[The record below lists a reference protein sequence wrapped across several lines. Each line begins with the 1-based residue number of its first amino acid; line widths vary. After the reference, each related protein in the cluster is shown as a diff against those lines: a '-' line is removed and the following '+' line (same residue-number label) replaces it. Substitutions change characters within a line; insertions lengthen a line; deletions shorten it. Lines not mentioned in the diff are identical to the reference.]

1 LHVDKLVSLLLNW
14 NSAKNMPNRDFPQ
27 WLEQLQSQALT
38 NAERQLVLLV
48 GDACWVKALLNRNVK
63 TQTKENLLV
72 YSQHPDLVSTIDIK
86 HFSQHLGSENHQILF
101 SCAESSISESI
112 SLDAFA
118 ALSGTLVAGGV
129 MFLWLEE
136 PLELAI
142 EKTNLMSLKYFYQQL
157 LNNKPLSIVQQYPS
171 QNSEQIYPE
180 IDRVLKI
187 NSWLEADFL
196 YQTKTK
202 EQQNAVE
209 KIINVSQGHRN
220 RPLVL
225 TADRGRG
232 KSSALAIACVQLLE
246 NNKAQGNEK
255 LNIVITAPHIR
266 SLSVFYS
273 QISRSFFDIDAE
285 FTYVKNSKASIN
297 HSFGSVTFI
306 AIDQLIHESDSLDVS
321 LLLVDEAASIPV
333 NLLTELAVRYSRI
346 VFSSTVHGYEGA
358 GRGFTLKFQQKL
370 KRLMPQWRSFHMH
383 EPIRWRTGDP
393 LEAFVFESCLLN
405 AKLAELPTLHEPSE
419 ILNAQDSLCFSRLSA
434 KALVEDT
441 RLLQQV
447 FSVLVTAHYQTS
459 PNDISLMLDNTS
471 AHVFIAK
478 LEGNIVGVALLLEE
492 GCNEN
497 ADIQAVKSNQRR
509 LKNQFIPQSLLTH
522 CGFTESFTYQYLRI
536 LRIAIHPQYH
546 SCGFGH
552 RFMENLQAFAKHQHV
567 DFIGA
572 SFGANAQLLKFW
584 QKEGYQV
591 ARIGFTKDKASGEHS
606 ALVLCAI
613 SDRGHFFERKI
624 INEFYSSFDY
634 LLTDEYKDLAA
645 QLVWQVLH
653 HCPDKSLPQLS
664 GHQLSSITD
673 FINKKRQFSHCVR
686 ALHYWILLHC
696 KEGYHPEVLLL
707 IERILQ
713 KKSVDD
719 VCLNHQ
725 LTGKKMLNEALTQY
739 ISQHQS
745 K

>member
-1 LHVDKLVSLLLNW
+1 M
-14 NSAKNMPNRDFPQ
+14 AKRNFPQ
-27 WLEQLQSQALT
+27 WLEHLQSQALT
-38 NAERQLVLLV
+38 MVERQLVLLV
-48 GDACWVKALLNRNVK
+48 GDACWVKALLQIND
-63 TQTKENLLV
+63 QTPTADDLLV
-72 YSQHPDLVSTIDIK
+72 FSLHPDLVSTIDTN
-86 HFSQHLGSENHQILF
+86 HFSQQLGSENNKILF
-101 SCAESSISESI
+101 SCVESSIGETI
-112 SLDAFA
+112 NLDALA

-129 MFLWLEE
+129 MFLWLEQ
-136 PLELAI
+136 PLDKAI
-142 EKTNLMSLKYFYQQL
+142 EKTNLSSLKYFYQQL
-157 LNNKPLSIVQQYPS
+157 LDNKNLVIAQQNTNLTVH
-171 QNSEQIYPE
+171 QVFPE
-180 IDRVLKI
+180 IDCGLKI
-187 NSWLEADFL
+187 SQSSEIEFL
-196 YQTKTK
+196 YQTKTR
-202 EQQNAVE
+202 EQQTAVE
-209 KIINVSQGHRN
+209 KVINVSQGHRN

-246 NNKAQGNEK
+246 NNHAQGNEK
-255 LNIVITAPHIR
+255 LNVVITAPHVR
-266 SLSVFYS
+266 SLSVFYD
-273 QISRSFFDIDAE
+273 QISRSFSDVGTE
-285 FTYVKNSKASIN
+285 FTYVKNSKISIN
-297 HSFGSVTFI
+297 HRFGSVTFI

-333 NLLTELAVRYSRI
+333 HLLTELAGRYSRV

-370 KRLMPQWRSFHMH
+370 KQIMPQWRSFHMH

-434 KALVEDT
+434 KELVEDT

-459 PNDISLMLDNTS
+459 PNDISLILDNTS

-478 LEGNIVGVALLLEE
+478 LEDSIVGVALLLEE

-522 CGFTESFTYQYLRI
+522 CGFTESFSYQYLRI

-546 SCGFGH
+546 GCGFGH

-634 LLTDEYKDLAA
+634 LLTDEYKHLSA